1 MSLLKDD
8 GLNMDSGHRPPRGAD
23 APVERLAP
31 RMIKGLHAD
40 YQAAIWTGSN
50 TSGLRVFG
58 KNILVRMDSCAA
70 RSAGGVHLTDEIID
84 RMDEASESGCIY
96 AIGPAAHRIFDDG
109 SRWEGDKPQV
119 GERVYV
125 EKYAGVKAR
134 GADGALYRV
143 MDERCIAAALAA
155 PTGDE

>member
-1 MSLLKDD
+1 MT
-8 GLNMDSGHRPPRGAD
+8 PPKGAD
-23 APVERLAP
+23 APAERLAP
-31 RMIKGLHAD
+31 RMIKGL
-40 YQAAIWTGSN
+40 QAEYTPAQWPGSN

-58 KNILVRMDSCAA
+58 KNILVRMDQCAEA
-70 RSAGGVHLTDEIID
+70 SSGGIILTDDLRD

-109 SRWEGDKPQV
+109 SRWEGDKPKL

-143 MDERCIAAALAA
+143 MDERCIAAALSDPA
-155 PTGDE
+155 GDE